1 MKKAP
6 VKINH
11 EKEKLKNC
19 NKVTLHVCMFHRFN
33 VTDTD
38 PQKKDVHFSYK
49 PCTPF
54 TVEKEPGCQ
63 DVAVS
68 ISLSGNLLR

>member
-1 MKKAP
+1 
-6 VKINH
+6 
-11 EKEKLKNC
+11 
-19 NKVTLHVCMFHRFN
+19 MFHRFN

-54 TVEKEPGCQ
+54 TEGPVEKERGCL

>member
-1 MKKAP
+1 
-6 VKINH
+6 
-11 EKEKLKNC
+11 
-19 NKVTLHVCMFHRFN
+19 MFHRFN
-33 VTDTD
+33 VTDAD